1 MRDFL
6 LIKKGLKMA
15 KSKISLTHE
24 HESIIAIYCAYRNIE
39 FNQANAYDITM
50 EAFKEN
56 PIRYKTT
63 DDITGEERNY
73 NITPRIATLIER
85 QPKTIDRIA
94 DKIERKKEEIQ
105 HEKYNQNIVKAKENT
120 CPDINKLVDNLYRL
134 NLVDEKSYLGL
145 VCFLMQVKYL
155 RDGELEQDD
164 KLCVFFNGVAHNGK
178 SATAK
183 AIMKVEEQYGPV
195 FKANSVKLL
204 LAPHEELL
212 YKTHVVYFDEA
223 KASDIDRDKVI
234 NLINGGDIELNPKNK
249 RQYSFRVNTNVI
261 FASNDMVYL
270 RQRRV
275 ATIKF
280 GKRLNCR
287 PLGEGTLTK
296 IIANIMDS
304 LPGFEHYND
313 LYRVVSINNENAV
326 SMVAMADILS
336 YMHKYLYF
344 VCHGNPLTLMN
355 KMLLTTSRIY
365 EHIKHSRNTQLVNP
379 ERREAIPDALE
390 YLADQGLIDR
400 KTDYENCTTKYYTVS
415 GEQYLKLRAKYD
427 VINTKYE
434 NISKITRTELY
445 DCLLPYFT
453 AISKPDELPQIEI
466 PEPTEADYFEED
478 DDDTPSNEQA
488 ILQTSWTKDRGG
500 MLAFE
505 LLKRVKRAG
514 ETAQFLNMN
523 SYFPEDV
530 QHLFDAYMTPE
541 FCQSVCY
548 KEFMENLNK
557 HGGTNFG
564 DTFITSVQNIYMD
577 RLGITDLKKLEN
589 FEDFKRA
596 EIKKLNN
603 GTSTPTE

>member
-1 MRDFL
+1 MRNL
-6 LIKKGLKMA
+6 NKLKRSNTMA

-24 HESIIAIYCAYRNIE
+24 HERIIAVYCAYKNIE

-50 EAFKEN
+50 EAFKDN
-56 PIRYKTT
+56 PIKYKTT

-94 DKIERKKEEIQ
+94 DKIERKKDEIQ
-105 HEKYNQNIVKAKENT
+105 KEKYNQNIAKVKERT

-164 KLCVFFNGVAHNGK
+164 KLCAFFNGVAHNGK

-204 LAPHEELL
+204 LAPHEERI

-249 RQYSFRVNTNVI
+249 RQYLFHVNTNVI

-275 ATIKF
+275 AIIKF

-287 PLGEGTLTK
+287 PLGEGTLTE
-296 IIANIMDS
+296 IITNIMDS
-304 LPGFEHYND
+304 LPSFEHYDD
-313 LYRVVSINNENAV
+313 LYQVVSINNENAV
-326 SMVAMADILS
+326 SMVAMADILA
-336 YMHKYLYF
+336 YMHHNMELT
-344 VCHGNPLTLMN
+344 CPANPLTMN
-355 KMLLTTSRIY
+355 QTVLLTPSYIY
-365 EHIKHSRNTQLVNP
+365 EHIKHSRHTQLVNP
-379 ERREAIPDALE
+379 ERRDAIPDALE
-390 YLADQGLIDR
+390 YLAEQGLLTR
-400 KTDYENCTTKYYTVS
+400 KPYISSTKFYMVS
-415 GEQYLKLRAKYD
+415 GEQYLKIREKFD
-427 VINTKYE
+427 VLNTKYE
-434 NISKITRTELY
+434 KISKISKVELY

-453 AISKPDELPQIEI
+453 AIPNPDDLPQIEC
-466 PEPTEADYFEED
+466 PEPTEADYWEEAD
-478 DDDTPSNEQA
+478 NTPLDENTVINS
-488 ILQTSWTKDRGG
+488 SWTKGRGA
-500 MLAFE
+500 MLALR
-505 LLKRVKRAG
+505 LLKRILQAE
-514 ETAQFLNMN
+514 ETARCINAYDN
-523 SYFPEDV
+523 IHEIV
-530 QHLFDAYMTPE
+530 NHLFDEYITLE
-541 FCQSVCY
+541 FCQCVCY
-548 KEFMENLNK
+548 EEFMDSLDKHLVQRGVATHCDIQNRYITNLGLK
-557 HGGTNFG
+557 NFKEL
-564 DTFITSVQNIYMD
+564 QA
-577 RLGITDLKKLEN
+577 
-589 FEDFKRA
+589 FEKNKRA
-596 EIKKLNN
+596 EIKEINSKVPGLH
-603 GTSTPTE
+603 TPTE

>member
-1 MRDFL
+1 
-6 LIKKGLKMA
+6 MA

-105 HEKYNQNIVKAKENT
+105 KEKYNQNITKAKENA

-164 KLCVFFNGVAHNGK
+164 KLCAFFNGVAHNGK

-183 AIMKVEEQYGPV
+183 AIMKVEEQYGQV

-223 KASDIDRDKVI
+223 KSADIQRENVI

-249 RQYSFRVNTNVI
+249 RQYLFHVNTNVI

-270 RQRRV
+270 RQRRI

-287 PLGEGTLTK
+287 PLGEGTLTG
-296 IIANIMDS
+296 IITNIMDS
-304 LPGFEHYND
+304 LPSFEHYD
-313 LYRVVSINNENAV
+313 GLYQVVSTNNENTV
-326 SMVAMADILS
+326 SMVAMADILA
-336 YMHKYLYF
+336 YIHQHMELT
-344 VCHGNPLTLMN
+344 CPANPITM
-355 KMLLTTSRIY
+355 KQTILLTSSYIY
-365 EHIKHSRNTQLVNP
+365 EHIKHSRHTQLVNP
-379 ERREAIPDALE
+379 ERRDAIPDALE
-390 YLADQGLIDR
+390 YLAEQGLITR
-400 KTDYENCTTKYYTVS
+400 KPYASSAKFYIVS
-415 GEQYLKLRAKYD
+415 GEQYLKIREKFD
-427 VINTKYE
+427 VLNTKYE
-434 NISKITRTELY
+434 KFSKISKVELY

-453 AISKPDELPQIEI
+453 TIPNPDELPQIEC
-466 PEPTEADYFEED
+466 PEPTEADYWEED
-478 DDDTPSNEQA
+478 DDDTPLSEQV

-500 MLAFE
+500 ILALDLFRR
-505 LLKRVKRAG
+505 LKQAEDTTKC
-514 ETAQFLNMN
+514 TNMPDN
-523 SYFPEDV
+523 FYEAAN
-530 QHLFDAYMTPE
+530 HIFDEYITYE
-541 FCQSVCY
+541 FCQCVCCNRFSRMLVQRLEEKAPIFY
-548 KEFMENLNK
+548 QTIQTKYMEILGFKTQKELQK
-557 HGGTNFG
+557 
-564 DTFITSVQNIYMD
+564 
-577 RLGITDLKKLEN
+577 
-589 FEDFKRA
+589 FEEKQLA
-596 EIKKLNN
+596 EIKEMNSKVPGLH
-603 GTSTPTE
+603 TPTE